1 MSRWSA
7 KPTPETGL
15 SLYQCVFAKASLL
28 DAPPP
33 FLPPHPSLNPN
44 HLPDEQH
51 DFPFQFLGL
60 VGLSDPVRPN
70 VAAAIQECYT
80 AGIRVVMITG
90 DYPETAQTIARQIG
104 LMQMGAILTGAE
116 LDLMSGAE
124 LEQRIQSTNI
134 FARAVPEQKL
144 R

>member
-1 MSRWSA
+1 MAAQISEMA
-7 KPTPETGL
+7 NQGL
-15 SLYQCVFAKASLL
+15 RVLGVAKASLV

-33 FLPPHPSLNPN
+33 FLTPHPSLNPN

-90 DYPETAQTIARQIG
+90 DYPGRTRRSNGDAASSSSPQRTIIW
-104 LMQMGAILTGAE
+104 
-116 LDLMSGAE
+116 
-124 LEQRIQSTNI
+124 
-134 FARAVPEQKL
+134 
-144 R
+144 